1 MAYHDIEDSRMY
13 KRAEKVADAVWDLV
27 DGWKYFEKK
36 TVGDQLVRSCDSIGA
51 NLAESAGRF
60 HKNDVIKFIY
70 YSRGSLRETKYWIK
84 RANARDLIDED
95 DHSELLKELNQ
106 LGKELNNYI
115 GYQKSRTIKEEHLEY
130 NIGDEE

>member
-1 MAYHDIEDSRMY
+1 MAYTDIEDSRMY

-84 RANARDLIDED
+84 RAKARDRPFHNSKALHCSKRHAATPDGNSGRYAD
-95 DHSELLKELNQ
+95 D
-106 LGKELNNYI
+106 G
-115 GYQKSRTIKEEHLEY
+115 
-130 NIGDEE
+130 